1 MTELVTGQFYWV
13 QPGFDPD
20 EDNVADALG
29 GRRNRPA
36 EPLGSPSPGPI
47 WWGMSNTVV
56 RIFKR
61 EESFEVRVST
71 FFYFDDNPGRRAIN
85 KRMKSE
91 AAEAAARAYAKVQ
104 RGDRPSPPKP

>member
-1 MTELVTGQFYWV
+1 
-13 QPGFDPD
+13 
-20 EDNVADALG
+20 
-29 GRRNRPA
+29 
-36 EPLGSPSPGPI
+36 
-47 WWGMSNTVV
+47 MSNTVV
-56 RIFKR
+56 RIFKH

-71 FFYFDDNPGRRAIN
+71 FFYFDDNPVQQAIN

>member
-61 EESFEVRVST
+61 EESFEVRVSL
-71 FFYFDDNPGRRAIN
+71 FRRQPRPAGYQQAHEVRSGRGSREGLREGPARRSAIYGG
-85 KRMKSE
+85 KR
-91 AAEAAARAYAKVQ
+91 
-104 RGDRPSPPKP
+104 

>member
-1 MTELVTGQFYWV
+1 
-13 QPGFDPD
+13 
-20 EDNVADALG
+20 
-29 GRRNRPA
+29 
-36 EPLGSPSPGPI
+36 
-47 WWGMSNTVV
+47 MSNTVV
-56 RIFKR
+56 RIIKH

-71 FFYFDDNPGRRAIN
+71 FFHFDDNPGRRAIN

>member
-85 KRMKSE
+85 KRMKSGRGSRE
-91 AAEAAARAYAKVQ
+91 GLREGPARRSAIYGGK
-104 RGDRPSPPKP
+104 R